1 MSREDDELRE
11 KLSDAS
17 RDDGR
22 VWGFLLDNGIFIRLP
37 KTPLLLAGLGPPP
50 FDVTLPSGD
59 IRHVV
64 HQPGS
69 AHEPDHP
76 MTTAPPVRP
85 ATGGS
90 TSGAD

>member
-1 MSREDDELRE
+1 MSSEDDELRE

-50 FDVTLPSGD
+50 FDVILPSGET
-59 IRHVV
+59 RHVV
-64 HQPGS
+64 HQPA
-69 AHEPDHP
+69 AHEQDE
-76 MTTAPPVRP
+76 R
-85 ATGGS
+85 
-90 TSGAD
+90 